1 MDDGTQTVVEAVIDP
16 VVSAD
21 TQETVIQ
28 PSPADVSG
36 NEDKQTS
43 ESTSQAVIPDKSQ
56 EDIRKRLEGKLK
68 QEQDNNK
75 KIVAEREAYR
85 SNILKTED
93 RAREYLKDSGYTD
106 EQIEAE
112 VSKFKTDNPDVW
124 KAKEPDKKNKTNVD
138 ASEIAKIVSDLPE
151 VKYAR
156 ELREKAEK
164 QRQEESSKELDVFF
178 ESYPQY
184 NPKDLDEDK
193 RKEVGDFVVNKV
205 GAVANVLQSVN
216 PEMKFSEAMI
226 QAATILGNKKDNS
239 EIENAKEDGIVEG
252 LLTAAHNNS
261 SNINSPTGI
270 SGKNT
275 GDFGLNDLEKQ
286 TADQFGYSYKE
297 YAEYKK

>member
-21 TQETVIQ
+21 TQEAVIQ

-124 KAKEPDKKNKTNVD
+124 KAKESEKKDKTNVD
-138 ASEIAKIVSDLPE
+138 ANEIAKIVSDLPE
-151 VKYAR
+151 VKFAR
-156 ELREKAEK
+156 ELKSKADKEK
-164 QRQEESSKELDVFF
+164 QEESNRELNEFF
-178 ESYPQY
+178 KAYPQY
-184 NPKDLDEDK
+184 NPESLDEDK
-193 RKEVGDFVVNKV
+193 KKEVGDFVVNKV
-205 GAVANVLQSVN
+205 GALANTLQTIK
-216 PEMKFSEAMI
+216 PGLKFSEAMI
-226 QAATILGNKKDNS
+226 QAANIIGEKTDDKIKT
-239 EIENAKEDGIVEG
+239 AQEDGFVEG

-261 SNINSPTGI
+261 STIASP
-270 SGKNT
+270 SGNRPSNGN
-275 GDFGLNDLEKQ
+275 GDFGLTDLEKQ
-286 TADQFGYSYKE
+286 AADSFGYSYE
-297 YAEYKK
+297 DYAKYK